1 MPTGT
6 RVTRMLEQRCLMLF
20 LVLLALLVAVPFL
33 SGTPNGRLI
42 IILFNAMV
50 LLTAIAAVGRSRL
63 ELFVAALLA
72 SATFVF
78 QLLALHTREVGY
90 LALDKAFGAGFYAF
104 ALAHVLQYVLRKD
117 KLTPD
122 KLYGAVAAY
131 VMIALLWALLYGVV
145 DYFYPGSY
153 AFGGTPKT
161 LDLGEAIYFS
171 FAVLTTAGF
180 GDITPALVQAR
191 FLAIL
196 EQATGVRFV
205 AILIARLTGVYPIVE
220 TKPRTSW

>member
-72 SATFVF
+72 SGTIVF
-78 QLLALHTREVGY
+78 QLLVLHTREVGY

-131 VMIALLWALLYGVV
+131 MMIALLWALLYGVV

-161 LDLGEAIYFS
+161 LDLGDAIYFS

-196 EQATGVRFV
+196 EQVTGVMYV

-220 TKPRTSW
+220 TKP